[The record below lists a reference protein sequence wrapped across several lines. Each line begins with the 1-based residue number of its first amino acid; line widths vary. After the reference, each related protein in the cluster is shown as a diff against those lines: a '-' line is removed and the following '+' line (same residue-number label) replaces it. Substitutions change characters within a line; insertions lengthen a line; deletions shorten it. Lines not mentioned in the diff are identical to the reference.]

1 MDMVTN
7 VGLYGVPNALE
18 NVDVAQTHTKPDR
31 SPLGGEGS
39 TFPARPLNA
48 PINNNRQ
55 LAPFLHVTRYSVW

>member
-1 MDMVTN
+1 MDNITV
-7 VGLYGVPNALE
+7 VALHQVANAVE
-18 NVDVAQTHTKPDR
+18 NVDGAQRATKPDR

-55 LAPFLHVTRYSVW
+55 LAPFLHVTPYSVR